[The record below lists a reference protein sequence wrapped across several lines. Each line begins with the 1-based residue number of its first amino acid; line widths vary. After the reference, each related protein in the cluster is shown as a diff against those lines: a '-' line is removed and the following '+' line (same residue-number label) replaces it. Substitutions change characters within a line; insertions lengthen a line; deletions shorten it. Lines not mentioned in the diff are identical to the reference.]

1 MDVPQSLKQ
10 YVLTEEALKT
20 FQEEIDAFCDRQVKK
35 NPQKRKRV
43 EIKQEKISGA
53 RKKRKVQLPDSILP
67 VDPSEI
73 VGPPMDLPS
82 VIPPAILFPAMP
94 MPDLEKP
101 NQKPPF
107 DLADILSND
116 LDLPPQKKKSQNKK
130 KRKPKNKQG
139 KRSNC
144 KIFDIRPKK
153 GENPR
158 KKRKSTTKLTDKE
171 LEELL
176 G

>member
-1 MDVPQSLKQ
+1 M
-10 YVLTEEALKT
+10 
-20 FQEEIDAFCDRQVKK
+20 
-35 NPQKRKRV
+35 

-101 NQKPPF
+101 DQKPPF

-144 KIFDIRPKK
+144 KIFDIRPK
-153 GENPR
+153 R
-158 KKRKSTTKLTDKE
+158 KKRKTTKKLTEKE
-171 LEELL
+171 LDKWLE
-176 G
+176 GM